1 MSRRPTARFAVIRTA
16 ATPTAATRTAAI
28 RTVAALALAVAT
40 VAVLG
45 ACSADRVM
53 VPTVASGE
61 RTDPVVVGTGSN
73 LATASPTDTT
83 ALRAVDKD
91 DGTPLTTDVI
101 LENNTITV
109 EPVARGAEL
118 DADVNLAT
126 ARATTRIDANTPRS
140 APLTCRLGV
149 LSQTVDGHVRVDHR
163 PVWMCFQVAVP
174 IATTFNGPE
183 VPTNTVT
190 FVDAATGEWLFTNED
205 PA

>member
-1 MSRRPTARFAVIRTA
+1 MQTAVGT
-16 ATPTAATRTAAI
+16 
-28 RTVAALALAVAT
+28 ALAVAA

-53 VPTVASGE
+53 IPAGASGQ
-61 RTDPVVVGTGSN
+61 RTSRPILVGTEPN
-73 LATASPTDTT
+73 PIPAIPTDTA

-101 LENNTITV
+101 LENNTIIV
-109 EPVARGAEL
+109 EPVAGAAGL

-140 APLTCRLGV
+140 APLTCRFGV
-149 LSQTVDGHVRVDHR
+149 LSQTVDRQVRVDRR
-163 PVWMCFQVAVP
+163 PVWMCFQVGVP

-190 FVDAATGEWLFTNED
+190 FVDATTGEWLFTNED

>member
-1 MSRRPTARFAVIRTA
+1 VSR
-16 ATPTAATRTAAI
+16 RTAAI
-28 RTVAALALAVAT
+28 RTAVGIALAVPA

-53 VPTVASGE
+53 VPADASGQ
-61 RTDPVVVGTGSN
+61 RTNPILVGTGTGSDPAP
-73 LATASPTDTT
+73 ATPTDTI

-91 DGTPLTTDVI
+91 DGTPLTTNVI
-101 LENNTITV
+101 LENNTIVV
-109 EPVARGAEL
+109 EPVAGGAEV

-140 APLTCRLGV
+140 APLTCRFGV
-149 LSQTVDGHVRVDHR
+149 LTQTVDDRVQVDHQ
-163 PVWMCFQVAVP
+163 PVWMCFQVGVP

-190 FVDAATGEWLFTNED
+190 FVDATTGEWLFTNED